1 MKGLLIKDF
10 IMLWRYCKS
19 FLFLMVVFLIG
30 SVFVTVNSF
39 MTVYPI
45 VLAGMFPFTI
55 CAYEEKCKWNVFC
68 DALPIS
74 RTKVVA
80 SKYLFSLICIAAIT
94 LLVGISMAV
103 KMVMAGGVDI
113 KELISTLALLLAVA
127 FASPGFMLPFV
138 FKYSVEKA
146 RMAYYVTVGVV
157 CGLAAITSMD
167 VHIPHVPV
175 YIALVAAIAFF
186 VASCALSVKFY
197 KEREL

>member
-1 MKGLLIKDF
+1 MKGLIIKDF

-19 FLFLMVVFLIG
+19 FLFLMIVFLIS

-55 CAYEEKCKWNVFC
+55 CAYEEKCKWNIYC

-74 RTKVVA
+74 RTKVVV
-80 SKYLFSLICIAAIT
+80 SKYLFSLICIVTIT
-94 LLVGISMAV
+94 LFAGTSIAIGMITTDGINV
-103 KMVMAGGVDI
+103 
-113 KELISTLALLLAVA
+113 KELINTISLLLVVA

-146 RMAYYVTVGVV
+146 RLAYYVTVGAV
-157 CGLAAITSMD
+157 CSLAAIISID
-167 VHIPHVPV
+167 VDIPNMPV
-175 YIALVAAIAFF
+175 YIALAVAVAFF
-186 VASCALSVKFY
+186 AASCAVSIKFY
-197 KEREL
+197 NKREL